1 MTGATTGAPVRMLSI
16 HPLISVRKL
25 LIFLHELDNIDKHRV
40 LHVAN
45 LAGYSSVAFV
55 PAGSQEAISL
65 HTTQPQRITVTES
78 DIHEAANAVELSLF
92 ERSGDCHDVTIVVSA
107 RLESPNAMSLVAVR
121 NRDGVHRLAASTASS
136 QAGLFV
142 RPRHG
147 VSFECGGSSFLK
159 LFCRCRTCRRWK

>member
-78 DIHEAANAVELSLF
+78 DIHEAANAV
-92 ERSGDCHDVTIVVSA
+92 GMHTTTV
-107 RLESPNAMSLVAVR
+107 RLAEEEFCGGQHIWGLCDQLYNYVR
-121 NRDGVHRLAASTASS
+121 NDVIAAGSPCSGST
-136 QAGLFV
+136 G
-142 RPRHG
+142 
-147 VSFECGGSSFLK
+147 
-159 LFCRCRTCRRWK
+159 RTFAR